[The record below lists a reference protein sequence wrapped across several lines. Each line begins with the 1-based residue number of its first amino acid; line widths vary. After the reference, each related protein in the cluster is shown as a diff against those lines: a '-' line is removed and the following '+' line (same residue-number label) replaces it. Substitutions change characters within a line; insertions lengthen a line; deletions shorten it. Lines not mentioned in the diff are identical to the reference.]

1 MNIIL
6 KNFKIS
12 TGLFIF
18 LFYYIRN
25 TRNKESLMSNS
36 HGSLEN
42 IILNAI
48 WYIEENNL
56 NKYIT
61 VNDVFAL
68 VQRTKE
74 PRAYTTIKT
83 VMDRLVE
90 KSLLLRKKQGKKFV
104 YESLKTREESAKE
117 AILKLANVYF
127 NDDLSGL
134 NEAVRKICI
143 SSKIS
148 V

>member
-1 MNIIL
+1 
-6 KNFKIS
+6 
-12 TGLFIF
+12 
-18 LFYYIRN
+18 
-25 TRNKESLMSNS
+25 MSNS

-42 IILNAI
+42 IILNAV
-48 WYIEENNL
+48 WYIEENKL
-56 NKYIT
+56 NKTIT

-68 VQRTKE
+68 IQRTKE

-90 KSLLLRKKQGKKFV
+90 KSLLVRKKQGKKFV
-104 YESLKTREESAKE
+104 YESLKSREESAKE

-134 NEAVRKICI
+134 NEAVKKICI